1 MKRKGVGSPQRLV
14 AQFHARSSGYDLLTS
29 HKGPVI
35 VTSFNWERSL
45 RDKKQTLL
53 FLQETRVMTYL
64 GNSWEERQGR
74 GKCSELSCLEVGV
87 GWVRKILILTLR
99 VSLEWSNVWSTL
111 TLSAWIY
118 NPCAFYKGTQQT
130 PELMFGCWLARF
142 CRFWPNLS
150 GRNDSL
156 PEENN
161 SPEGRLCFLATSPKC
176 TSALKAHTSL
186 FFLAEARMRRKASFL
201 VISAR
206 LAIFM
211 GSKKAS

>member
-1 MKRKGVGSPQRLV
+1 MRSPSSLWSVQDSEKKGVGSPQRLV
-14 AQFHARSSGYDLLTS
+14 ALFHARSSGYDLLTS

-45 RDKKQTLL
+45 RYKKQTLL

-87 GWVRKILILTLR
+87 GWVRKVLILTLL

-118 NPCAFYKGTQQT
+118 NPCAFHKGTQQT

-156 PEENN
+156 PE
-161 SPEGRLCFLATSPKC
+161 R
-176 TSALKAHTSL
+176 
-186 FFLAEARMRRKASFL
+186 
-201 VISAR
+201 VQ
-206 LAIFM
+206 
-211 GSKKAS
+211 